1 MKATFVTRE
10 FGKNP
15 ADITKEE
22 FIKMAIE
29 DIEKAKSAYKIWSSE
44 RAEERY
50 KKDSERHAE
59 YREKKIKDITNASYK
74 KYKREYYRQRWVMQ
88 EIAKIPRDIKRGYC
102 HTGKELTIISWNYK
116 PWDMFRAQIDVERNS
131 ETESDL
137 EHIYNELIRNKY
149 FLHSTGWSIV
159 EDSLTEFKLH
169 LSEDMMKEWKADE
182 KNLSDA
188 VSSFY
193 EGSNYWGD

>member
-29 DIEKAKSAYKIWSSE
+29 DIEKAKSAYKIWSCE

-59 YREKKIKDITNASYK
+59 YREKKIQDITNASYK

-88 EIAKIPRDIKRGYC
+88 EIAKIPRYIKRGYC

-116 PWDMFRAQIDVERNS
+116 PWDMFRAQIDVERN
-131 ETESDL
+131 TERDL
-137 EHIYNELIRNKY
+137 EYIYNELIRNKY
-149 FLHSTGWSIV
+149 FLHCTGWSIV

-169 LSEDMMKEWKADE
+169 LSEDMMEEWKADE
-182 KNLSDA
+182 NNLSDA

>member
-15 ADITKEE
+15 ANITKEE

-29 DIEKAKSAYKIWSSE
+29 DIEKAKSAYKIWSCE

-59 YREKKIKDITNASYK
+59 YREKKIQDITNASYK

-88 EIAKIPRDIKRGYC
+88 EIAKIPRYIKRGYC

-116 PWDMFRAQIDVERNS
+116 PWDMFRAQIDVERN
-131 ETESDL
+131 TERDL
-137 EHIYNELIRNKY
+137 EYIYNELISNKY
-149 FLHSTGWSIV
+149 FLHCTGWSIV
-159 EDSLTEFKLH
+159 EDSLTEIKLH
-169 LSEDMMKEWKADE
+169 LSEDMMEEWKADE

>member
-29 DIEKAKSAYKIWSSE
+29 DIEKAKSAYKIWSCE

-59 YREKKIKDITNASYK
+59 YREKKIQDITNASYK

-88 EIAKIPRDIKRGYC
+88 EIAKIPRYIKRGYC

-116 PWDMFRAQIDVERNS
+116 PWDMFRAQIDVERN
-131 ETESDL
+131 TERDL
-137 EHIYNELIRNKY
+137 EYIYNELISNKY
-149 FLHSTGWSIV
+149 FLHCTGWSIV
-159 EDSLTEFKLH
+159 EDSLTEIKLH
-169 LSEDMMKEWKADE
+169 LSEDMMEEWKADE

-188 VSSFY
+188 VSKFY

>member
-50 KKDSERHAE
+50 KKDCERHAE

-116 PWDMFRAQIDVERNS
+116 PWDMFRAQIDVERN
-131 ETESDL
+131 TERDL
-137 EHIYNELIRNKY
+137 EYIYNELIRNKY
-149 FLHSTGWSIV
+149 FLHCTGWSIV

-169 LSEDMMKEWKADE
+169 LSEDMMEEWKADE
-182 KNLSDA
+182 NNLSDA

>member
-29 DIEKAKSAYKIWSSE
+29 DIEKAKSAYKIWSCE

-50 KKDSERHAE
+50 KKDCERHAE
-59 YREKKIKDITNASYK
+59 YREKKIQDITNASYK
-74 KYKREYYRQRWVMQ
+74 NYKREYYRQRWVMQ
-88 EIAKIPRDIKRGYC
+88 EIAKIPRYIKRGYC

-116 PWDMFRAQIDVERNS
+116 PWDMFRAQIDVERN
-131 ETESDL
+131 TERDL
-137 EHIYNELIRNKY
+137 EYIYNEFIRNKY
-149 FLHSTGWSIV
+149 FLHCTGWSIV

-169 LSEDMMKEWKADE
+169 LSEDMMEEWKADE

>member
-50 KKDSERHAE
+50 KKDCERHAE
-59 YREKKIKDITNASYK
+59 YREKKIQDITNASYK

-88 EIAKIPRDIKRGYC
+88 EIAKIPRYIKRGYC

-116 PWDMFRAQIDVERNS
+116 PWDMFRAQIDVERN
-131 ETESDL
+131 TERDL
-137 EHIYNELIRNKY
+137 EYIYNELISNKY
-149 FLHSTGWSIV
+149 FLHCTGWSIV
-159 EDSLTEFKLH
+159 EDSLTEIKLH
-169 LSEDMMKEWKADE
+169 LSEDMMEEWKADE

>member
-50 KKDSERHAE
+50 QKHSERHAE
-59 YREKKIKDITNASYK
+59 YREKKIQDITNASYK

-88 EIAKIPRDIKRGYC
+88 EIAKVPRYIKRGYW

-116 PWDMFRAQIDVERNS
+116 PWDMFRAQIDVERN
-131 ETESDL
+131 TERDL
-137 EHIYNELIRNKY
+137 EYIYNELISNKY
-149 FLHSTGWSIV
+149 FLHCTGWSIV
-159 EDSLTEFKLH
+159 EDSLTEIKLH
-169 LSEDMMKEWKADE
+169 LSEDMMEEWKADE

>member
-29 DIEKAKSAYKIWSSE
+29 DIEKAKSAYKIWSCE

-59 YREKKIKDITNASYK
+59 YREKKIQDITNASYK

-88 EIAKIPRDIKRGYC
+88 EIAKIPRYIKRGYW

-116 PWDMFRAQIDVERNS
+116 PWDMFRAQIDVERN
-131 ETESDL
+131 TERDL
-137 EHIYNELIRNKY
+137 EYIYNELISNKY
-149 FLHSTGWSIV
+149 FLHCTGWSIV
-159 EDSLTEFKLH
+159 EDSLTEIKLH
-169 LSEDMMKEWKADE
+169 LSEDMMEEWKADE